1 MIAMWGSYAH
11 PDQEIKIKRYYKRA
25 KISPRGLREAVTIGV
40 FLEGWVVADTE
51 TAVASRIIEIETA
64 YAFDN
69 NDFVMLNTAGAEGPH
84 VLKSSHPQCLT
95 GVKVMDFQ
103 WTDHDPSELLN
114 NRSFTIQLEADY
126 IDPASDLIEY
136 EDSLEYIGNCGP
148 DWITKELPHGPPQ
161 DVLLCDQTIQTVIQ
175 TGHSIG
181 LSNYYLPLIFN
192 SSRAHGNAQREKPY
206 SGQYNGRGYT
216 HFRMEWTYIHTFT
229 SDVRGFFPLPG
240 GTPIPPGY

>member
-25 KISPRGLREAVTIGV
+25 KISPRGLRESVTIGA

-51 TAVASRIIEIETA
+51 ADVASRIVEIETA

-84 VLKSSHPQCLT
+84 VLKSSNPQCLT

-103 WTDHDPSELLN
+103 WTDHDPTELLN

-126 IDPASDLIEY
+126 IDPASDVIEY
-136 EDSLEYIGNCGP
+136 EESYEFIGDCGP
-148 DWITKELPHGPPQ
+148 AWISKEFAHGQPQ
-161 DVLLCDQTIQTVIQ
+161 DVLICDQTVQTMIQS
-175 TGHSIG
+175 GHSIG
-181 LSNYYLPLIFN
+181 LQNYIFPLGPFDP
-192 SSRAHGNAQREKPY
+192 SRYHRDDFRIKPY
-206 SGQYNGRGYT
+206 SGIYNGRGYS
-216 HFRMEWTYIHTFT
+216 HFRLEWSYRHSFT
-229 SDVRGFFPLPG
+229 SYRGGFPSPV
-240 GTPIPPGY
+240 GTPVPPG